1 MLRFIHINTPL
12 LFASLAGL
20 LLSFGIT
27 SIALAQAYPIKAIR
41 IVVPFAPGGT
51 SDILARALGSK
62 LTEAWGQLNFAI
74 SGTGGAPHLAGIA
87 FAQRTGINWTYIPYK
102 GGSQAVA
109 DVAAGQSNVIMNGML
124 VTYPTIKSGRIKGLA
139 VSSLQKVSSAPEL
152 PTIAEIL
159 PGFETGSYQGIVAP
173 AGTSSEVVAKL
184 NAEITRI
191 MATQDMKDRLAAQG
205 TEARSSS
212 PDALLNFLRTEKI
225 RWAQVI
231 KDSGIKFD

>member
-1 MLRFIHINTPL
+1 MLRFIHIKTPL

-124 VTYPTIKSGRIKGLA
+124 ATYPTIKSGRIKGLA
-139 VSSLQKVSSAPEL
+139 VSSLQKSVQHLNYLLSRRYCLALKQAPIRASWPPQEL
-152 PTIAEIL
+152 L
-159 PGFETGSYQGIVAP
+159 V
-173 AGTSSEVVAKL
+173 K
-184 NAEITRI
+184 
-191 MATQDMKDRLAAQG
+191 
-205 TEARSSS
+205 
-212 PDALLNFLRTEKI
+212 
-225 RWAQVI
+225 
-231 KDSGIKFD
+231 